1 MPEPTPCNAAIGPR
15 SSFIEVTM
23 ARIGLFFASST
34 GNTRRI
40 AKAIKK
46 RFDDDTMADAL
57 NVNKATPELF
67 AGYSHLIL
75 GTSTLGGGQ
84 LPGLSTDCMGG
95 GWEEFLPKIEHLDF
109 SGKTIALFGLG
120 DQNKYPDEFV
130 DAMGILY
137 QFFTVR
143 GARSV
148 GAWPSDDYD
157 FISSKALLDGDF
169 VGLALDQENQKLL
182 TDARVDAWL
191 KLIAAEYGL
200 SV

>member
-1 MPEPTPCNAAIGPR
+1 MP
-15 SSFIEVTM
+15 
-23 ARIGLFFASST
+23 RIGLFFASST

-46 RFDDDTMADAL
+46 RFDDDAMADAL

-67 AGYSHLIL
+67 ASYSHLIL

-120 DQNKYPDEFV
+120 NQDKYPDEFV

-137 QFFTVR
+137 EFFKAR
-143 GARSV
+143 GARFV
-148 GAWPSDDYD
+148 GAWPSDDYV
-157 FISSKALLDGDF
+157 FVASKALVDGDF
-169 VGLALDQENQKLL
+169 VGLVLDQENQKLL
-182 TDARVDAWL
+182 TDARVEAWL
-191 KLIAAEYGL
+191 RLIAEEYGL
-200 SV
+200 SA